1 MTQGL
6 YSETKANFVSIKN
19 AFSCKYQKT
28 QPTGASNKGQS
39 LLDYVKS
46 GYTQSPNWFGIQM
59 MSRLKQWSQLVPLLQ
74 AWPHIT
80 HPKAGNTWR
89 SGSEH
94 VKLFSF
100 NGKEKKNLSQK
111 PPKGVLLYL
120 ISQKKANFSCRDSKE
135 KLFAGRQVRLKGQ
148 GSLAALVPTTYWLCL
163 QNLRGT
169 LHTC

>member
-1 MTQGL
+1 MLYITQQNKKKQLKWTMTQGL

-46 GYTQSPNWFGIQM
+46 GYIQSPNWFGIQM

-89 SGSEH
+89 PGSEH
-94 VKLFSF
+94 EKLFSF
-100 NGKEKKNLSQK
+100 NGKEKIKIFPRSLQRVFCYISSAKRK
-111 PPKGVLLYL
+111 PT
-120 ISQKKANFSCRDSKE
+120 
-135 KLFAGRQVRLKGQ
+135 
-148 GSLAALVPTTYWLCL
+148 LAAEIARKTSLLGD
-163 QNLRGT
+163 R
-169 LHTC
+169 